1 LGATAPK
8 MLGRVVT
15 RIADLTWK
23 HPKKVLA
30 AVGIFTILAFA
41 FSSDVE
47 QHLKAAGFSD
57 PDTQS
62 QQQQNLLIEKTGS
75 ESIPAIVVRI
85 TPPAG
90 QKRLALR
97 SPTLQREARRVAR
110 TLHSLDDASSVEN
123 PLAGGPQQLIAPN
136 RRSLLITAHFS
147 SIDVQDLAHA
157 ADEASERLESS
168 KYTVTVGGLAAG
180 FNEVN
185 DTVHSDLIRAELI
198 AFPLLALLL
207 LVVFRGVVAASI
219 PLLVGMVSVG
229 GTFLVLRVMSEFVDT
244 SVFALNIT
252 TAMGLGLAVDY
263 GLLMV
268 TRYREEL
275 ERDGPSRESHRRL
288 VESAGR
294 TIVFS
299 GLTVAAAMAALT
311 LLPQRFLYSLGAGGA
326 IVAIFSALGALLLV
340 PSLLALLGE
349 RVNALSLRRGRSV
362 ADESDGWYR
371 LANGVMRRPVA
382 VAIGSAA
389 LLLLL
394 ALPTLGINLTVPGT
408 NSSPAGQPS
417 REVVATVNRDYPAS
431 LGVPVSVAVDG
442 PASKVQLRRLSR
454 RIGSLAGI
462 ESPVPFRRVAPN
474 LALANF
480 GLRGKADSALS
491 DEAQGT
497 VRTIRAMSGP
507 APILVSG
514 YTAEFLDLKESL
526 GRNLP
531 LVIGIIVLTTL
542 LLLFML
548 TGSVVLP
555 LKTLIMNLLTL
566 AGTVGVIV
574 AAFQWGLLDGL
585 VGYNGPKAMETSTLV
600 VMFAVIFGLSTDYA
614 VLVLARIKELHD
626 SGLSNEEAVARG
638 IARTGRVISA
648 AALCLAAAFLAFTTS
663 SIFFMK
669 EAGIGYAAAV
679 LIDATLVRALL
690 VPALMRLFGDWNWWA
705 PAPLRRFQ
713 RRFGF
718 SESA

>member
-1 LGATAPK
+1 
-8 MLGRVVT
+8 MLGRALT
-15 RIADLTWK
+15 RIADLTWQ
-23 HPKKVLA
+23 HPKKVL
-30 AVGIFTILAFA
+30 VVIGIFTLLAFA
-41 FSSDVE
+41 FSKNVE

-57 PDTQS
+57 PATES
-62 QQQQNLLIEKTGS
+62 QQQQDLLIEKTGS
-75 ESIPAIVVRI
+75 ESIPAIVVRV
-85 TPPAG
+85 TPPPG
-90 QKRLALR
+90 QSRLALR
-97 SPTLQREARRVAR
+97 SPTLRREARRISRA
-110 TLHSLDDASSVEN
+110 LHSLDNASLVEN
-123 PLAGGPQQLIAPN
+123 PLAGGPPQLIAPD
-136 RRSLLITAHFS
+136 RSSLLITAHFS

-157 ADEASERLESS
+157 ADEASERLESG
-168 KYTVTVGGLAAG
+168 KYQVTVGGLAAG

-198 AFPLLALLL
+198 VFPLLALLL
-207 LVVFRGVVAASI
+207 LIVFRGVIAASI

-229 GTFLVLRVMSEFVDT
+229 GTFLALLVMSKFVST

-275 ERDGPSRESHRRL
+275 ERNGPGYESHRRL

-326 IVAIFSALGALLLV
+326 IVAIFSAVSALLLV
-340 PSLLALLGE
+340 PSLLAVLGE

-371 LANGVMRRPVA
+371 LAGGVMRRPVA

-394 ALPTLGINLTVPGT
+394 ALPTLGVKLTVPGT
-408 NSSPAGQPS
+408 DSSPAGEPS
-417 REVVATVNRDYPAS
+417 REVVTTVNRDYPAS
-431 LGVPVSVAVDG
+431 LGVPVSVVVDG
-442 PASKVQLRRLSR
+442 HATNTQLRRLTR
-454 RIGSLAGI
+454 RIGSLEGI
-462 ESPVPFRRVAPN
+462 ESPVPFQRVAPDV
-474 LALANF
+474 ALANF
-480 GLRGKADSALS
+480 GLRGKAGGALS
-491 DEAQGT
+491 DEAQDT
-497 VRTIRAMSGP
+497 VRTIRTMSGP

-526 GRNLP
+526 GHNLP

-585 VGYNGPKAMETSTLV
+585 VGYNGPDAMETSTLV

-626 SGLSNEEAVARG
+626 AGLPNEEAVARG

-713 RRFGF
+713 QRFGF
-718 SESA
+718 SEAA

>member
-1 LGATAPK
+1 
-8 MLGRVVT
+8 MLDLAVT
-15 RIADLTWK
+15 WIANLTWK
-23 HPKKVLA
+23 HPKLVLA
-30 AVGIFTILAFA
+30 GVGVFTILAFA
-41 FSSDVE
+41 FSKDVE

-62 QQQQNLLIEKTGS
+62 QQQQNLLIDKTGS
-75 ESIPAIVVRI
+75 ESIPAIVVRV
-85 TPPAG
+85 TPPPG
-90 QKRLALR
+90 QVHLALR
-97 SPTLQREARRVAR
+97 SPILRAEARRIAHELR
-110 TLHSLDDASSVEN
+110 SLDDASSVEN
-123 PLAGGPQQLIAPN
+123 PLAGGPPQLIASN
-136 RRSLLITAHFS
+136 RKSLLLTAHFS
-147 SIDVQDLAHA
+147 SIDVQDLASA
-157 ADEASERLESS
+157 ADEASERIESGR
-168 KYTVTVGGLAAG
+168 YPVTVGGLAAG

-207 LVVFRGVVAASI
+207 LIVFRGVIAASI

-229 GTFLVLRVMSEFVDT
+229 GTFFVLRLMSEFVDT

-263 GLLMV
+263 GLLLV

-275 ERDGPSRESHRRL
+275 ERNGPGYESHRRL
-288 VESAGR
+288 VEAAGR

-326 IVAIFSALGALLLV
+326 IVAVFAAVGALLLV

-371 LANGVMRRPVA
+371 LANGVMRRPVL
-382 VAIGSAA
+382 VAIGSAG

-394 ALPTLGINLTVPGT
+394 ATPTLGVKLTVPGT
-408 NSSPAGQPS
+408 DSSPAGSPS

-431 LGVPVSVAVDG
+431 LGVPVSVVVDG
-442 PASKVQLRRLSR
+442 RASNAQLRRLSR
-454 RIGSLAGI
+454 RIGSLEGI
-462 ESPVPFRRVAPN
+462 ESPVPFQRVAPD

-480 GLRGKADSALS
+480 GLSGKAESALS
-491 DEAQGT
+491 DEAQDT
-497 VRTIRAMSGP
+497 VRTIRAMNGP
-507 APILVSG
+507 AAILVSG
-514 YTAEFLDLKESL
+514 YTAEFLDLKVSL
-526 GRNLP
+526 ARNLP

-542 LLLFML
+542 ILLFML
-548 TGSVVLP
+548 TGSLVLP

-566 AGTVGVIV
+566 AGTVGIIV
-574 AAFQWGLLDGL
+574 AAFQWGLLDGPL
-585 VGYNGPKAMETSTLV
+585 GYNGPEAMETSTLV

-614 VLVLARIKELHD
+614 VLVLARVKELHD
-626 SGLSNEEAVARG
+626 AGLPNEEAVARG

-648 AALCLAAAFLAFTTS
+648 AALCLSAAFLAFTTS

-713 RRFGF
+713 ARFGF
-718 SESA
+718 SEVG

>member
-1 LGATAPK
+1 
-8 MLGRVVT
+8 MLGRAVT

-23 HPKKVLA
+23 HPKLVLA
-30 AVGIFTILAFA
+30 AVGVFTILAFGL
-41 FSSDVE
+41 SKNVE

-57 PDTQS
+57 PASESARAQA
-62 QQQQNLLIEKTGS
+62 LLIEKSGS
-75 ESIPAIVVRI
+75 ESQPAIIVRVR
-85 TPPAG
+85 PATG
-90 QKRLALR
+90 RGRLPLHSPSLR
-97 SPTLQREARRVAR
+97 REARRLTAALRSIDGVSR
-110 TLHSLDDASSVEN
+110 TEN
-123 PLAGGPQQLIAPN
+123 PLGGGSPQLIAPD
-136 RRSLLITAHFS
+136 RGSLLLTAYFS
-147 SIDVQDLAHA
+147 SDDVQVLATG
-157 ADEASERLESS
+157 ADEASERLASS
-168 KYTVTVGGLAAG
+168 KFQVTVGGLAAG

-185 DTVHSDLIRAELI
+185 DTVHSDLVRAELI

-207 LVVFRGVVAASI
+207 LIVFRGVVAASI
-219 PLLVGMVSVG
+219 PLLVGMVSIG
-229 GTFLVLRVMSEFVDT
+229 GTFLTLLVMSKFVAT

-263 GLLMV
+263 GLLLV

-294 TIVFS
+294 TVIFS

-311 LLPQRFLYSLGAGGA
+311 LLPQRFLYSIGAAGA
-326 IVAIFSALGALLLV
+326 VVAVFAAFGALLIV

-349 RVNALSLRRGRSV
+349 RVNAFSLRRGPALS
-362 ADESDGWYR
+362 DESGGWYR
-371 LANGVMRRPVA
+371 LARGVMRRPVA
-382 VAIGSAA
+382 VALGSAA

-394 ALPTLGINLTVPGT
+394 AVPVLGVKLTIPGT
-408 NSSPAGQPS
+408 DSVPAGTPS
-417 REVVATVNRDYPAS
+417 REVVMTIDRDYPAT
-431 LGVPVSVAVDG
+431 LGTPVSVAVDG
-442 PASKVQLRRLSR
+442 RASSAQLRRLAR
-454 RIGSLAGI
+454 RIAAVEGVGDP
-462 ESPVPFRRVAPN
+462 SPFQRISPE

-480 GLRGKADSALS
+480 GLSGTADDALT
-491 DEAQGT
+491 DETQDA
-497 VRTIRAMSGP
+497 VRTIRAMPGP
-507 APILVSG
+507 APLLVSG
-514 YTAEFLDLKESL
+514 FTAEFLDLKQSL
-526 GRNLP
+526 AHNLP
-531 LVIGIIVLTTL
+531 MVIGVIALTML

-555 LKTLIMNLLTL
+555 LKTLLMNILTL
-566 AGTVGVIV
+566 AGTLGVIV
-574 AAFQWGLLDGL
+574 AAFQWGLLDGPL
-585 VGYNGPKAMETSTLV
+585 GYSGPEGMETSTLV

-626 SGLSNEEAVARG
+626 SGLPNEEAVAVG

-648 AALCLAAAFLAFTTS
+648 AALCLAAVFLAFTTS

-713 RRFGF
+713 QRYGF
-718 SESA
+718 SEVA